1 MGPYKFEII
10 FDTPNQ
16 EAFVYGKDKSDAIN
30 KIIALQDT
38 LSDMGM
44 CPSFKLVGKCDEDTN
59 KVKYLKE
66 ILEQDECY
74 MDGYYHEDILY
85 EKWKAREKLKEL
97 GVEYEEEAI

>member
-16 EAFVYGKDKSDAIN
+16 EAFVYGKDKSEAIN

-44 CPSFKLVGKCDEDTN
+44 SPSFKLVGKCDEDTN
-59 KVKYLKE
+59 KVKRLKE

-74 MDGYYHEDILY
+74 MDGYYYEDISY
-85 EKWKAREKLKEL
+85 EKWKVKEKLKEL
-97 GVEYEEEAI
+97 GAE